1 MTTAPALL
9 LNPLA
14 APRPAEQRRPMS
26 ERKPAAETIPD
37 AVPGLVRQARRG
49 DREAFGEL
57 VRLFE
62 GRIFNY
68 VCQFTVNAHDAEDL
82 TQDTFVKAWRGI
94 ARFESTGSFTS
105 WLYTIAK
112 RTALNHLR
120 SRKHESGTEAPEEID
135 ATTPAHVC
143 ESGEERDSVW
153 TLARKLKPAQYE
165 ALWLRYGEDFSIEET
180 ARVMRTNQIRVR
192 VLLHRGRAQ
201 LARLLE
207 QRASRELH
215 ST

>member
-1 MTTAPALL
+1 MTTAPALM

-14 APRPAEQRRPMS
+14 APRPAEQRRLMS
-26 ERKPAAETIPD
+26 ERQSAAEETLD
-37 AVPGLVRQARRG
+37 AVSELVGQARRG

-57 VRLFE
+57 VQIFE
-62 GRIFNY
+62 RRIFNY
-68 VCQFTVNAHDAEDL
+68 LCQFTSNTHDAEDL
-82 TQDTFVKAWRGI
+82 TQDTFVKAWRSI
-94 ARFESTGSFTS
+94 ARFESTGSFSS

-120 SRKHESGTEAPEEID
+120 SRKHESGAEAPEEID
-135 ATTPAHVC
+135 ATTPAHIC
-143 ESGEERDSVW
+143 ESGEERDSIW
-153 TLARKLKPAQYE
+153 SLARKLKPTQYE

-180 ARVMRTNQIRVR
+180 ARIMRTNQIRVR

-201 LARLLE
+201 LACLLE
-207 QRASRELH
+207 QRALREPH

>member
-1 MTTAPALL
+1 MNTAAVM

-14 APRPAEQRRPMS
+14 APERAEQRRPMS
-26 ERKPAAETIPD
+26 ARSTAGETPD
-37 AVPGLVRQARRG
+37 ALAELVVRARRG

-57 VRLFE
+57 VTQFE
-62 GRIFNY
+62 GRIFHY
-68 VCQFTVNAHDAEDL
+68 LRQFTAGAHDAEDL

-94 ARFESTGSFTS
+94 ARFESTGSFSS

-120 SRKHESGTEAPEEID
+120 SRKHESGAEAPEEID
-135 ATTPAHVC
+135 ATTPAQVC
-143 ESGEERDSVW
+143 EAGEEQDSVW

-207 QRASRELH
+207 QRTAREQH
-215 ST
+215 SA